1 MAIDMYYPDLFTE
14 RWRGLSM
21 SEVEKFYST
30 TLRLE
35 KDKIVISLTAPLLVC
50 MALHGQTWEI
60 DMLLEKFPLISEE
73 GWSFG
78 LEEERLNEKVTI
90 GYAVVKQ
97 GEKELGITRRMTIE
111 SVYELLES
119 DPMEFIEAE
128 IKEKEEL
135 EKKTNG

>member
-1 MAIDMYYPDLFTE
+1 MAVGIYYPDLFTE
-14 RWRGLSM
+14 RLRNLSM

-50 MALHGQTWEI
+50 MALHRQTQEI
-60 DMLLEKFPLISEE
+60 DILLEKFPLISEE
-73 GWSFG
+73 GWSFS
-78 LEEERLNEKVTI
+78 LEKEILNKKVMI

-97 GEKELGITRRMTIE
+97 GEKELGIIRRMTVE
-111 SVYELLES
+111 SVYELLGS
-119 DPMEFIEAE
+119 DPVEFIEAE

-135 EKKTNG
+135 EKKTSL